1 MLSVADCKARSTANG
16 PPWSQSNHSTAAL
29 AMTIIANTYSIISHI
44 KKFLIKVGNKVV
56 KTIANAI
63 LL

>member
-1 MLSVADCKARSTANG
+1 MLSVADFKARSTANG
-16 PPWSQSNHSTAAL
+16 PPWSQSSQHSKAAL

-44 KKFLIKVGNKVV
+44 KKFLIKVGNKVA
-56 KTIANAI
+56 KTNAI